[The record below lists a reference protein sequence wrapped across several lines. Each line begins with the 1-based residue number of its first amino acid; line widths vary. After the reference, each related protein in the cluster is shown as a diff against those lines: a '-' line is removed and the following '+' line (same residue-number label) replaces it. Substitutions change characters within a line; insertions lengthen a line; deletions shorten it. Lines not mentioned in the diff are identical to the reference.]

1 MAPDLNPVIRVGDV
15 YRSLRSKIASGEFPE
30 GQKLPSQV
38 DLCTQFN
45 IPRHVIR
52 KALERLIK
60 DNLVISWQGRG
71 SFVRPDQLIYEIG
84 KQTRFAENMRAN
96 GRKVQIEIL
105 PIKKSHRASPEVA
118 ALLQLSLRDAV
129 LVSELIHYVDDI
141 PTAIGRHYFD
151 PNRFPGIQNL
161 INKTRSVP
169 EAFSAMGIADYTR
182 AATFVEVRMPTAS
195 EALVLDLSLSQPVM
209 ELRGQNEDKAGRV
222 IEVTEAVVRGDRV
235 KLKI

>member
-1 MAPDLNPVIRVGDV
+1 MTPDLNPVIRAADV
-15 YRSLRSKIASGEFPE
+15 YHLLRSKIASGELLD
-30 GQKLPSQV
+30 GQRLPSQS
-38 DLCTQFN
+38 DLCIQFKV
-45 IPRHVIR
+45 PRYVLR
-52 KALERLIK
+52 KALERLVK
-60 DNLVISWQGRG
+60 DNLIISWQGRG
-71 SFVRPDQLIYEIG
+71 SFVRFDHLTYEIG
-84 KQTRFAENMRAN
+84 ERTRFAENMHAN
-96 GRKVQIEIL
+96 GKEVRIEVL
-105 PIKKSHRASPEVA
+105 PSKKSRRASPEVA
-118 ALLQLSLRDAV
+118 GLLQLSLRDAIV
-129 LVSELIHYVDDI
+129 VSELIHYVDGI

-151 PNRFPGIQNL
+151 PNRFPGIQNQ